1 MDTIVCDWQ
10 IVTVEDD
17 GHRIGQVLWGTC
29 VEDKS
34 FRFGN
39 GDYICTSKLVEIK
52 PKKNLIKTASGST
65 YKVVGEGKKATV
77 ELCDFE
83 LLHSGFSPEQI
94 ETLKTTTFRH

>member
-10 IVTVEDD
+10 IVAVEDD
-17 GHRIGQVLWGTC
+17 GHRIGQVLWGIC

-34 FRFGN
+34 FRFGK

-52 PKKNLIKTASGST
+52 PKKNLLKTASGST

-77 ELCDFE
+77 ELSDFE
-83 LLHSGFSPEQI
+83 LLRHGFSPEQI
-94 ETLKTTTFRH
+94 ETLKTTSHRH

>member
-10 IVTVEDD
+10 IVAVVDD
-17 GHRIGQVLWGTC
+17 GHRIGQVLWGIC

-34 FRFGN
+34 FRFGK

-52 PKKNLIKTASGST
+52 PKKNLLKTASGST

-77 ELCDFE
+77 ELSDFE
-83 LLHSGFSPEQI
+83 LLRHGFSPEQI
-94 ETLKTTTFRH
+94 ETLKTTSHRH

>member
-10 IVTVEDD
+10 IVTVKEDN
-17 GHRIGQVLWGTC
+17 HNIGKVLWGIC
-29 VEDKS
+29 VEDTS
-34 FRFGN
+34 FRFGK

-52 PKKNLIKTASGST
+52 PKKNLIKTVSGSI

-83 LLHSGFSPEQI
+83 LLRSGFSPEQI
-94 ETLKTTTFRH
+94 ETLKTTSHRH

>member
-10 IVTVEDD
+10 IVTVKDN
-17 GHRIGQVLWGTC
+17 GHNIGQVLWGIC

-52 PKKNLIKTASGST
+52 PKENLIKTASGST
-65 YKVVGEGKKATV
+65 YIVVGDGKKATI

-83 LLHSGFSPEQI
+83 LLRNGFNPQQI
-94 ETLKTTTFRH
+94 KTLKSTSHRH

>member
-10 IVTVEDD
+10 IVTVKDEELN
-17 GHRIGQVLWGTC
+17 IGKVLWGIC
-29 VEDKS
+29 VEDNS
-34 FRFGN
+34 FRFGK

-65 YKVVGEGKKATV
+65 YKVIGEGKKANV

-83 LLHSGFSPEQI
+83 LLRHGFSPQQI
-94 ETLKTTTFRH
+94 KTLKTTSHRH

>member
-10 IVTVEDD
+10 IVTVKDN
-17 GHRIGQVLWGTC
+17 GQVLWGIC

-52 PKKNLIKTASGST
+52 PKKNLIKTASGSI
-65 YKVVGEGKKATV
+65 YKVVGDGKKAIV

-83 LLHSGFSPEQI
+83 LLRNGFNPQQI
-94 ETLKTTTFRH
+94 KALKTTSHRH

>member
-10 IVTVEDD
+10 IVTVKDND
-17 GHRIGQVLWGTC
+17 HNIGQVLWGIC

-52 PKKNLIKTASGST
+52 PKKNLIKTASGSI
-65 YKVVGEGKKATV
+65 YKVVGEGKKVTV

-83 LLHSGFSPEQI
+83 LLRSGFSPEQI
-94 ETLKTTTFRH
+94 LSLKTATRQH

>member
-10 IVTVEDD
+10 IVTVKNKE
-17 GHRIGQVLWGTC
+17 HNIGKVLWGIC
-29 VEDKS
+29 VEDNS
-34 FRFGN
+34 FRFSK
-39 GDYICTSKLVEIK
+39 GDYNCTSKLVKIK

-83 LLHSGFSPEQI
+83 LLRNGFSPQQI
-94 ETLKTTTFRH
+94 TTLKTSSLQH

>member
-1 MDTIVCDWQ
+1 MDTIVCGWQ

-17 GHRIGQVLWGTC
+17 GHRIGQVLWGIC

-34 FRFGN
+34 FRFAK

-52 PKKNLIKTASGST
+52 PKKNLIKTASGSI
-65 YKVVGEGKKATV
+65 YEVVGDGKKATV

-83 LLHSGFSPEQI
+83 LLRHGFSPEQI
-94 ETLKTTTFRH
+94 ETLKTTSHRH